1 MEDASGKHESS
12 AETSGE
18 IRPSPENLSVDDLK
32 IHIESVDK
40 KCKTPELR
48 ALEVY
53 EYLKKSNFTTWDI
66 CCFCVNWLGT
76 MSIIWPW
83 LLEPT
88 KVLSGL
94 VYRAHYF
101 FNDKI
106 LGEESKLT

>member
-1 MEDASGKHESS
+1 METNDKPPERP

-18 IRPSPENLSVDDLK
+18 IRPEPEKLNDSDLRL
-32 IHIESVDK
+32 HVESIDK
-40 KCKTPELR
+40 KCKNPELR

-76 MSIIWPW
+76 MSIVWPW
-83 LLEPT
+83 LLEPA

-106 LGEESKLT
+106 LGEESKLS